1 MRLAVLSIHSSPLGR
16 AGSKDT
22 GGMSTYL
29 RGLSTALGQR
39 GHRVDLFTRGSGS
52 ARNEI
57 IGVAPNVR
65 LVCPGDGLGRLD
77 KTELYPHCPAVAES
91 IDRFSRLDGGGGY
104 DCIFSHYWLS
114 GVVGRILQE
123 RWNIPHL
130 LMFHTLGQAKNEA
143 CPGENEPRLRLET
156 EAELA
161 RDCDLHVAAAE
172 RERGRIVE
180 YYDLEREKVIL
191 VPSGIDRSLFYPFN
205 QAGCLEA
212 KQWAG
217 GRPEGKTI
225 LAVGRI
231 EPVKGF
237 DLLLEAASLLPA
249 EDDFEIIIAGG
260 DHKSR
265 VLTAA
270 LKEKAGAL
278 GLGGKINFAGVVEYD
293 RLPVYYNAADVTV
306 LPSYYESFGLVA
318 LESAACGTPV
328 VASPVGVLPELV
340 ARDGACGTLV
350 GERDPVK
357 WAAAIRRAYT
367 SKGRKSSRDLDA
379 VLAPYSWPEAAVKLE
394 LALRSL

>member
-39 GHRVDLFTRGSGS
+39 GHRVDLFTRDAG
-52 ARNEI
+52 RNEI
-57 IGVAPNVR
+57 TGVAPNVR

-77 KTELYPHCPAVAES
+77 KKELYPHCPAVAES
-91 IDRFSRLDGGGGY
+91 IDRFSSLDDGGGY
-104 DCIFSHYWLS
+104 DYIFSHYWLS

-130 LMFHTLGQAKNEA
+130 LMFHTLGRAKNEA
-143 CPGENEPRLRLET
+143 CPGEKEPWLRLET

-161 RDCDLHVAAAE
+161 RECDLLVTAAE
-172 RERGRIVE
+172 RERERIVE
-180 YYDLEREKVIL
+180 YYGLERGKVIL
-191 VPSGIDRSLFYPFN
+191 VPCGIDRSLFYPFD
-205 QAGCLEA
+205 QKGCLEA
-212 KQWAG
+212 KQQAG
-217 GRPEGKTI
+217 GRSEGKTI

-249 EDDFEIIIAGG
+249 EDDFEIFIAGG
-260 DHKSR
+260 DHKSK

-278 GLGGKINFAGVVEYD
+278 GLGGKINFTGVVGYD
-293 RLPVYYNAADVTV
+293 RLPAYYNAADVTV
-306 LPSYYESFGLVA
+306 IPSYYESFGLVA

-340 ARDGACGTLV
+340 ARDSACGTLV
-350 GERDPVK
+350 EERDPVK
-357 WAAAIRRAYT
+357 WAAAIHRTYT
-367 SKGRKSSRDLDA
+367 GKVRKSSRDLDA

-394 LALRSL
+394 SALRSL